1 MRRLPAIIL
10 TAAFLFAL
18 SGCSMTDRRVNG
30 RNNEPELVHY
40 LHSGDNLTLSYF
52 DELDYTNIE
61 YEEIVWTTNDRL
73 AVGPSEPWYAG
84 VLYLT
89 EEEADRLWDE
99 YEWEECEFPDIE
111 LYDIEVPQT
120 DSNVW
125 CSSEDFNQYIED
137 QAVQVV
143 DIAFDGSVIVFYLK
157 TF

>member
-1 MRRLPAIIL
+1 MKKTLAVVL
-10 TAAFLFAL
+10 TITVLFAL
-18 SGCSMTDRRVNG
+18 SGCSMLDRG
-30 RNNEPELVHY
+30 DHSGNNEPELVHY
-40 LHSGDNLTLSYF
+40 LHSGDNLTLRYF

-125 CSSEDFNQYIED
+125 CSSADFNQYIED

-143 DIAFDGSVIVFYLK
+143 DIVFDGSVIVFYLK

>member
-1 MRRLPAIIL
+1 MGYKRQVGYRSFRTLVCRRSL
-10 TAAFLFAL
+10 
-18 SGCSMTDRRVNG
+18 
-30 RNNEPELVHY
+30 
-40 LHSGDNLTLSYF
+40 
-52 DELDYTNIE
+52 
-61 YEEIVWTTNDRL
+61 
-73 AVGPSEPWYAG
+73 
-84 VLYLT
+84 LT

-137 QAVQVV
+137 QAVQFV

>member
-1 MRRLPAIIL
+1 MKKALSVLL
-10 TAAFLFAL
+10 TAAVLFTL
-18 SGCSMTDRRVNG
+18 SGCYSSYRLNSDESQG
-30 RNNEPELVHY
+30 PELVHY

-61 YEEIVWTTNDRL
+61 YEEIAWVTNDRL
-73 AVGPSEPWYAG
+73 AVGPTEPWYAG

-99 YEWEECEFPDIE
+99 YDWEECEFPDIE
-111 LYDIEVPQT
+111 LYDVEVPQT

-125 CSSEDFNQYIED
+125 CSSEDFNEYIED

-143 DIAFDGSVIVFYLK
+143 DIAFNGSVIVFYLK

>member
-1 MRRLPAIIL
+1 MKKALCIL
-10 TAAFLFAL
+10 LASAVLFTL
-18 SGCSMTDRRVNG
+18 SGCSVFERIDNG
-30 RNNEPELVHY
+30 GNREPELVHY
-40 LHSGDNLTLSYF
+40 LHSGDDVTLSYF

-61 YEEIVWTTNDRL
+61 YEEIAWTTNDRL
-73 AVGPSEPWYAG
+73 AVGPTEPWYAG

-125 CSSEDFNQYIED
+125 CSSEDFNEHIGSQGI
-137 QAVQVV
+137 QVI
-143 DIAFDGSVIVFYLK
+143 DIVFDGSVIVFYLK

>member
-61 YEEIVWTTNDRL
+61 YEEIAWVTNDRL
-73 AVGPSEPWYAG
+73 AIGPTEPWYAG

-99 YEWEECEFPDIE
+99 YEWKECEFPDIE

-125 CSSEDFNQYIED
+125 CSSEDFNQYIEN